1 MNSLLDLDR
10 FLQTDPRDV
19 GCEQALEILHVYMD
33 LVAAG
38 GDAAQ
43 RFPGVAAHLRA
54 CGPCST
60 DFEALVAKV
69 RGFVDEGPVTS

>member
-33 LVAAG
+33 LVAAS
-38 GDAAQ
+38 GDTPQ
-43 RFPGVAAHLRA
+43 RFPRVVAHPRD
-54 CGPCST
+54 CGTCRT
-60 DFEALVAKV
+60 EF
-69 RGFVDEGPVTS
+69 